1 MKRSCALTQMT
12 HVHRTAGIRL
22 EKASQPV
29 HDASAA
35 SFVHACYNA
44 LNQAIT
50 LFLLVRQQ
58 LERIDHVVTQPQKRC
73 VRFEDLRFIGIDT
86 ESSLFTFADPLSAQ
100 VLIIILLLPKAEHL
114 KHRLLT
120 PHRDATSQPCLFV
133 FSYSLCGNLSSL
145 SHACCRVPQSLTA
158 HLPSASKRRVVTSP
172 ECA

>member
-12 HVHRTAGIRL
+12 HVHRTTVIRL

-29 HDASAA
+29 HDASSA

-44 LNQAIT
+44 LNRAIT
-50 LFLLVRQQ
+50 IFLLVRQQ
-58 LERIDHVVTQPQKRC
+58 LERIDQVVTQPQRRC

-86 ESSLFTFADPLSAQ
+86 ESSLFTFADPISAQ

-120 PHRDATSQPCLFV
+120 FSLRRHFSTLSFRFSLILFV
-133 FSYSLCGNLSSL
+133 ATFPHFLTLAAVYLNL
-145 SHACCRVPQSLTA
+145 
-158 HLPSASKRRVVTSP
+158 
-172 ECA
+172 